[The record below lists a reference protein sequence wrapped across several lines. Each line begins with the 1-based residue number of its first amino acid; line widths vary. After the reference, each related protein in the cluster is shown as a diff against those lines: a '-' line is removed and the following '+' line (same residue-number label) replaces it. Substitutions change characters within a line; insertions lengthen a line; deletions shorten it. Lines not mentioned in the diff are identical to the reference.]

1 MPTPKPRKRPARYA
15 DAVRPATSAAAYRW
29 PCPRCACTR
38 NLRGLLRE
46 VCAHCDHTHTAPEGE
61 EHAHHPPAEQETRHG

>member
-1 MPTPKPRKRPARYA
+1 MTSPKPRKRPHRRGPYA
-15 DAVRPATSAAAYRW
+15 APGSVRPETTAAAYAW

-46 VCAHCDHTHTAPEGE
+46 VCAHCTHV
-61 EHAHHPPAEQETRHG
+61 HHPPTEKDTPCPV

>member
-1 MPTPKPRKRPARYA
+1 MPSPKPHHQRQRRRPSAYA
-15 DAVRPATSAAAYRW
+15 AAVRPETSAAAYRW

-46 VCAHCDHTHTAPEGE
+46 ICSNCTHVHQPPEE
-61 EHAHHPPAEQETRHG
+61 KETRHG